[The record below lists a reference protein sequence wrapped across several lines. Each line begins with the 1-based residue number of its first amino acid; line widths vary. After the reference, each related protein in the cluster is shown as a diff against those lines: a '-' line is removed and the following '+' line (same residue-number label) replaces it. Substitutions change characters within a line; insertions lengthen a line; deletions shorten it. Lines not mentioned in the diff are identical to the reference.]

1 MINDVIVVL
10 NERFSEFIMYCLMIS
25 LMVKIIFVL
34 ASMDLSGENSRDS
47 VEIGDI
53 QLLTN
58 MQPMNTLI
66 HSEMTITDPRVLYNG
81 DFSMESEYVYGMQN
95 FDKRCINTMVMM
107 YI

>member
-1 MINDVIVVL
+1 
-10 NERFSEFIMYCLMIS
+10 MIS